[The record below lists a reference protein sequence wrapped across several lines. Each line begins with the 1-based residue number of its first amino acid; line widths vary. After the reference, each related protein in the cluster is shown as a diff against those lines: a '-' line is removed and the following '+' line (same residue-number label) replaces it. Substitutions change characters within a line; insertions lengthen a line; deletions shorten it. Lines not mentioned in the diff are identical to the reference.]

1 VLDSGHSQFQCSNL
15 TARHLDFDIAP
26 ARRLLIREEG
36 FIMIGY
42 DVTGFR
48 SEQLLEGDAIYR
60 LIRIIVTVYRWISKT
75 GGRSTGNDLQ

>member
-1 VLDSGHSQFQCSNL
+1 
-15 TARHLDFDIAP
+15 
-26 ARRLLIREEG
+26 
-36 FIMIGY
+36 MIGY